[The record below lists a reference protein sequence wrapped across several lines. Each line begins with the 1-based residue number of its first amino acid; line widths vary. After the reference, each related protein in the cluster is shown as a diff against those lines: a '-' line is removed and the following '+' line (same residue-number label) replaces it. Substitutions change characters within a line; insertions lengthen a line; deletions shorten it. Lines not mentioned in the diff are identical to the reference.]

1 MARQGGLIDAR
12 PEAAIDAT
20 GLESRHTSRYYVWR
34 RGNKRHA
41 RYTFPKLTLVCHT
54 HSYLFASALV
64 SPGPSQDSPQLP
76 ETLRSATRRLSIDR
90 LLADA
95 GYDGEHNHVLA
106 RRELGIRSTVIALNK
121 RNTRKWPTGR
131 YRRQMRRRF
140 QRRIYGHRWHIE
152 AAISQTKRRL
162 GSALRSTSETGREC
176 ECRLRVLTHD
186 LMILR
191 LVA

>member
-1 MARQGGLIDAR
+1 MIDTR
-12 PEAAIDAT
+12 PEASIDAT

-64 SPGPSQDSPQLP
+64 TAGPSQDSPQFP
-76 ETLRSATRRLSIDR
+76 ATLRSAMRRLPIDR

-106 RRELGIRSTVIALNK
+106 RCELGIRSTVIALNK
-121 RNTRKWPTGR
+121 RNSRKWPTGR
-131 YRRQMRRRF
+131 FRRQMRRRF
-140 QRRIYGHRWHIE
+140 HRRIYGRRWHIE

-162 GSALRSTSETGREC
+162 GPALRSTSETGRNTESL
-176 ECRLRVLTHD
+176 LRVITHD

-191 LVA
+191 SVA